1 MAVIFILVV
10 CVLVLVIDLVRL
22 RLPSSARDGLRR
34 GERSRARA
42 GGRNAKRE
50 TQKGGDLRSVYMINP
65 NGDEFMED
73 DPLAASMRSSDE
85 QISGETPGRLRQAAG
100 KVSVAAGEAWEQ
112 TKEKAGTARERTE
125 FFLRENPVPT
135 VIGALALGVAIG
147 LAIRYASSSA
157 EKEVEAKSPLGN
169 VDLSILSL
177 PFLWPLFKSMRRKY
191 EDSADVVKGGV
202 DRLKKVDVHR
212 YVKPLRKKW
221 KSWAN

>member
-1 MAVIFILVV
+1 MAVVFILL
-10 CVLVLVIDLVRL
+10 VLLLVIDLVRL
-22 RLPSSARDGLRR
+22 RL
-34 GERSRARA
+34 RSR
-42 GGRNAKRE
+42 GRKAKRE
-50 TQKGGDLRSVYMINP
+50 TQKRGDLRSAYMINP

-73 DPLAASMRSSDE
+73 DPLAASMRSGDE
-85 QISGETPGRLRQAAG
+85 SISGENPGRLRQAAG
-100 KVSVAAGEAWEQ
+100 KVSLAAGEAWEQ
-112 TKEKAGTARERTE
+112 TKEKAGNARERTE

-169 VDLSILSL
+169 VDLSVLSL
-177 PFLWPLFKSMRRKY
+177 PFLWPLFKTMRRKY
-191 EDSADVVKGGV
+191 EDSADVVKDGV
-202 DRLKKVDVHR
+202 DRLKKVDVDR

>member
-1 MAVIFILVV
+1 MN
-10 CVLVLVIDLVRL
+10 
-22 RLPSSARDGLRR
+22 G
-34 GERSRARA
+34 
-42 GGRNAKRE
+42 E
-50 TQKGGDLRSVYMINP
+50 TQTAVHLRSNHMINP

-73 DPLAASMRSSDE
+73 DPLAASMRSGDE
-85 QISGETPGRLRQAAG
+85 SAAGRLRQAAG

-112 TKEKAGTARERTE
+112 TKEKAGSARERTE

-157 EKEVEAKSPLGN
+157 DKEAEAKSPLAN
-169 VDLSILSL
+169 VDLSVLSL
-177 PFLWPLFKSMRRKY
+177 PFLWPLFKSMRRRY
-191 EDSADVVKGGV
+191 EDSADVVKDGV
-202 DRLKKVDVHR
+202 DRLKKVDVDR